1 MEKHEGY
8 KSKCFQGHFHY
19 ATHYSESIDLICH
32 CLIIKRWGL
41 LRTFYFIYLSKYQW
55 EISIIIIIILI
66 VCLLLEFL
74 NSQWK
79 VSVSSDRHSGEYL
92 SCCSRQWQN
101 SHRHWN
107 KISWN
112 NIAYVSFLL
121 KTNYLIS
128 GPGILVLI
136 QKMLPVTAHW
146 PREETTCPCS
156 LLVPQC
162 LGAPV
167 GINLTCTRDACR
179 VCLVPT
185 DSYEHQTKFYRVRM
199 DPGPL
204 QAQPCSQ
211 WPSLP

>member
-55 EISIIIIIILI
+55 EISIIRILTPRI
-66 VCLLLEFL
+66 VCLSWEFL
-74 NSQWK
+74 SSEQK

-92 SCCSRQWQN
+92 SCCSSQWQN
-101 SHRHWN
+101 SHRYWN
-107 KISWN
+107 EISRN
-112 NIAYVSFLL
+112 NIEADVVTYVSFLL

-146 PREETTCPCS
+146 PQEETTCPCS

-162 LGAPV
+162 LAAPV
-167 GINLTCTRDACR
+167 GINLTCTRDAFR

-185 DSYEHQTKFYRVRM
+185 DSCEPQT
-199 DPGPL
+199 
-204 QAQPCSQ
+204 
-211 WPSLP
+211 